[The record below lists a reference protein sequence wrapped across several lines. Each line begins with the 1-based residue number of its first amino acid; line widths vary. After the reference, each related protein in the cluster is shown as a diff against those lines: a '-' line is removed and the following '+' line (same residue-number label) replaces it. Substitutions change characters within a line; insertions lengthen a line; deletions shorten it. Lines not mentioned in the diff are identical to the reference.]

1 MAALKP
7 LIICSKTLQNAFLSE
22 SSTLKKGYGALQLTT
37 QAPKTLFQAKKM
49 AFFWPFWGKKC
60 GCLVMAAPKHSIT
73 CSKNLQNT
81 FL

>member
-7 LIICSKTLQNAFLSE
+7 LIICFKNLQNASFE

-37 QAPKTLFQAKKM
+37 QAPKTLFQAKKWHFLAIFGQKM
-49 AFFWPFWGKKC
+49 RFFF
-60 GCLVMAAPKHSIT
+60 VMAAPKHSIT
-73 CSKNLQNT
+73 CSTKLQNT